1 MSSIQDQ
8 FNHLRADLNLF
19 FLGEELRK
27 PLPDGMRHVI
37 ATVNFPIT
45 KMTSWMAKVP
55 QAFINAILP
64 TMFQIVFRL
73 IDITLKVSW
82 NLISHLFWLTINCFF
97 MLAYPLIRLLGK
109 SFDKTWWSFC
119 QDTLM
124 ITISFLQTPIEYV
137 FSILSSVVGELVDFF
152 NIIMPKFH
160 GYGFIPTEPQAD
172 NIESHNIGYEF
183 IPTGPQADNTESH
196 NTTEARPIIPGIDLG
211 SDSPMSNSSM
221 SNSSKKSR

>member
-1 MSSIQDQ
+1 MSSIQEQ
-8 FNHLRADLNLF
+8 FNYLRADLKLF
-19 FLGEELRK
+19 FLEEELRK

-64 TMFQIVFRL
+64 TMLQIVFRL
-73 IDITLKVSW
+73 IDITLKASW

-137 FSILSSVVGELVDFF
+137 FSLLSIVVGELVDFF
-152 NIIMPKFH
+152 NIIMPQFH
-160 GYGFIPTEPQAD
+160 GYEFITTEQPQAD
-172 NIESHNIGYEF
+172 NIESH
-183 IPTGPQADNTESH
+183 D
-196 NTTEARPIIPGIDLG
+196 TTEALSIIPGVDLIIPGVDLG
-211 SDSPMSNSSM
+211 SDSPMSNSS
-221 SNSSKKSR
+221 KKSR